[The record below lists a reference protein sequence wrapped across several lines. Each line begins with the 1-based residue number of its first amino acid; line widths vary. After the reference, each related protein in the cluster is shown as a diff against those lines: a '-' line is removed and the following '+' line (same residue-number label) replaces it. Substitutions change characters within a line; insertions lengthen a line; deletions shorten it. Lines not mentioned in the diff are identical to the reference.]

1 MNFLDK
7 MQRKYGRFAISN
19 LMLYIMLGQTIVFFS
34 TLLLGSTLINLL
46 YFDPLLIIRGQIWRL
61 VSFVF
66 IPNTFH
72 PIFFLFAA
80 FLYYSIGSNLERTW
94 GSFKFNMYYLLGMLF
109 NMIGLLVV
117 QLIFYPNT
125 GHYFYASM
133 GTSIT
138 VYLNLSL
145 FLAFAA
151 LYPDVEFLLYGILP
165 VKVKYLAAIDV
176 IFLAYSFFTGGL
188 GNSVLIVLSL
198 LNFFVFFSG
207 TLLNKRP
214 TATQRQFKAQKREL
228 QPGPP
233 IKVAFHKCT
242 VCGKTELTDP
252 DMEFRYCSK
261 CNGNHEYCME
271 HLHQHTHIE

>member
-198 LNFFVFFSG
+198 LNFFVFFSD

>member
-19 LMLYIMLGQTIVFFS
+19 LMLYIMLGQTFIFFS
-34 TLLLGSTLINLL
+34 TLLLGSGLINLL

-94 GSFKFNMYYLLGMLF
+94 GSFKFNMYYLLGMIF
-109 NMIGLLVV
+109 NMLGLLFV

-125 GHYFYASM
+125 GHFFYASM
-133 GTSIT
+133 GTNIT
-138 VYLNLSL
+138 FYLNLSL

-228 QPGPP
+228 QSGPP